1 VEIYSSLESQVEL
14 TEMVTDT
21 DHDND
26 VNMTQPE
33 TSHSSNTETTQCIP
47 SKNGPL
53 LSTPPP
59 GSEFKLVQSGGPP
72 PGFAPP
78 GFGAPINNEAAS
90 KPVLIQGTLPISIN
104 QATNMGPPLTSVP
117 IINSPLNP
125 NALKFQSNPVELS
138 KSPLLAM
145 EPAMLGQS
153 PGRFDLEQTNMIEA
167 EEEAGTPLHTEWT
180 FYRDKAPQAG
190 ASLDDYAENLRAI
203 YTVSTIEGFWQV
215 FNNLPVPSKLPPRFS
230 YHLMRGT
237 RKPVWEDPL
246 VENGGCWKLK
256 VIKRDTDTVWKE
268 LLLAAIGEQFNNN
281 VSKND
286 SVIGISVSV
295 RDRDDQ
301 FQVWNFQ
308 QSEVDGATVP
318 DKILNELCPKVK
330 FNAHFYK
337 AHKQHHKF
345 EKDSHDKVNR
355 PNNYASSS
363 MPWTRKQQAGG
374 TSGTPSERNSGS
386 FNNSKSRALPKR

>member
-1 VEIYSSLESQVEL
+1 
-14 TEMVTDT
+14 MVTDT

-26 VNMTQPE
+26 VKMTQPE
-33 TSHSSNTETTQCIP
+33 TSHSSNQETTSTP

-59 GSEFKLVQSGGPP
+59 GSEFKPVQSGPP

-78 GFGAPINNEAAS
+78 GFGAPTNNEAS
-90 KPVLIQGTLPISIN
+90 NPMFTQGTLPISIN
-104 QATNMGPPLTSVP
+104 KATNIAPLTSVS
-117 IINSPLNP
+117 IGNSTLNP

-145 EPAMLGQS
+145 DPQMLGQS
-153 PGRFDLEQTNMIEA
+153 PGRFDTEQTNMIEA

-256 VIKRDTDTVWKE
+256 VIKRDTDMVWKE

-281 VSKND
+281 VSK
-286 SVIGISVSV
+286 
-295 RDRDDQ
+295 
-301 FQVWNFQ
+301 
-308 QSEVDGATVP
+308 
-318 DKILNELCPKVK
+318 
-330 FNAHFYK
+330 
-337 AHKQHHKF
+337 
-345 EKDSHDKVNR
+345 
-355 PNNYASSS
+355 
-363 MPWTRKQQAGG
+363 
-374 TSGTPSERNSGS
+374 
-386 FNNSKSRALPKR
+386 SKYEI